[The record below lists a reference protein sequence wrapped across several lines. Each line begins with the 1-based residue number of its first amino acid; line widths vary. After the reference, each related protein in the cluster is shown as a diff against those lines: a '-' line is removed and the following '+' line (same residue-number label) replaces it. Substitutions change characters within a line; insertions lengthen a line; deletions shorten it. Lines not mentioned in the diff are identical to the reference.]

1 MTKPFLPKELTL
13 RVAAILRRTYRE
25 EDSWEEL
32 RYQIGEREVDLAA
45 GVVRIPDGSRT
56 KELGLTNK
64 EFQLLKLFFGESR
77 QNSNL

>member
-45 GVVRIPDGSRT
+45 VWYGFLTAVRRRSWD
-56 KELGLTNK
+56 
-64 EFQLLKLFFGESR
+64 
-77 QNSNL
+77 